1 MNNDGR
7 TTSEQLYIP
16 NLLIVGGSQSLLL
29 RCFHASKTMGLAIKA
44 CTPAEAAVITTRRHP
59 IAIVVPN
66 DVFAS
71 SAYDLVAL
79 ARDVRSALLPV
90 DPEVSVRELEAMI
103 AAAVDGGFSQRER
116 RGGAGR
122 YSIVDGIEDEAPFSR
137 RTLPPESTRDVRQSL
152 PGDGRSSV
160 PPSVRQSSLP
170 AVRQSSPPEAR
181 QSYLPGARQ
190 SVPAVRQ
197 SSTDVRA
204 PLPPSPG
211 VASTRP
217 SAPPA
222 SVRPSMAPVS
232 VRPSM
237 APVSVRVPAPP
248 VSTRAPAAPVSVR
261 ASEAPM
267 STRAPSPPVSVRPS
281 ETPAPVGPSVV
292 SATARPPAAPSEER
306 TSVVPVSRTQPSMPA
321 VTQAEITPPS
331 GVQKVT
337 SGAFAAIRSVFSSR
351 R

>member
-137 RTLPPESTRDVRQSL
+137 RTLPPPSAR
-152 PGDGRSSV
+152 DGRSSV
-160 PPSVRQSSLP
+160 PPSVRH
-170 AVRQSSPPEAR
+170 SSPPEAR
-181 QSYLPGARQ
+181 QSYLPEARQ
-190 SVPAVRQ
+190 SSLPAVRH
-197 SSTDVRA
+197 SSTDIRA

-211 VASTRP
+211 LASTRP
-217 SAPPA
+217 SAPP
-222 SVRPSMAPVS
+222 M
-232 VRPSM
+232 
-237 APVSVRVPAPP
+237 SVRVPAPP
-248 VSTRAPAAPVSVR
+248 VSTRAPSAPVSVR
-261 ASEAPM
+261 APSAPV
-267 STRAPSPPVSVRPS
+267 SVRAPSPPVSVRAPSPPVSVRPS
-281 ETPAPVGPSVV
+281 VTPAPVGPSVV
-292 SATARPPAAPSEER
+292 SATARPPADASEER

-351 R
+351 Q